1 MPSKY
6 NKQTVKD
13 VPVEGRRVFVRVD
26 FNVPLTPAG
35 EVADRTRLTAAA
47 PTIKYLAEHG
57 AKVILAS
64 HFGRPKGKV
73 VESMRLAPVAKVLP
87 EVLGGAGGGAGGSAA
102 AGKSGGHDGGHGRGH
117 DHPVTYV
124 RDCVGPEVE
133 AAAAALKP
141 GEILLLDNLRFYPG
155 EEANDPAFA
164 KQLAALADLYVND
177 AFGAAHRAHAS
188 TTGMAS
194 FLPAVAGF
202 LMEQEVR
209 SLGKLLEAPAR
220 PFVAILGGAKV
231 SDKIGVIENLL
242 GLVDRLLI
250 GGGMANTFLAAQ
262 GHDLKKSLV
271 EQDKL
276 DEARRLLAA
285 ARGRL
290 QLPVDVVAAAEAKA
304 GAQTK
309 VVPPDGVPDG
319 WTALDVGPRTADAFA
334 QAVAGAGTVFWNGP
348 LGLFEIEPFDRGST
362 AVAKAIASSK
372 AFSVVGGG
380 DSIAAL
386 EKSGVA
392 GSISHIS
399 TGGGASLE
407 FLEGRELPGVAC
419 LADRGGAAQ

>member
-1 MPSKY
+1 MAGKY
-6 NKQTVKD
+6 NKKTVKD

-26 FNVPLTPAG
+26 FNVPLTAGG
-35 EVADRTRLTAAA
+35 EVADRTRLSAAA

-73 VESMRLAPVAKVLP
+73 VEGMRLAPVARVLP
-87 EVLGGAGGGAGGSAA
+87 EVLGRPVSYV
-102 AGKSGGHDGGHGRGH
+102 HD
-117 DHPVTYV
+117 
-124 RDCVGPEVE
+124 CIGPQV
-133 AAAAALKP
+133 AAAARTLKS

-155 EEANDPAFA
+155 EEANDPEFA
-164 KQLAALADLYVND
+164 QELAALAELYVND

-188 TTGMAS
+188 TAGMAA

-202 LMEQEVR
+202 LMEEEV
-209 SLGKLLEAPAR
+209 SALGRLLEAPAR
-220 PFVAILGGAKV
+220 PFVAILGGSKV

-276 DEARRLLAA
+276 EEARRLLMS

-290 QLPVDVVAAAEAKA
+290 QLPVDLVAASEATA

-309 VVPPDGVPDG
+309 VVAPDGLPDG
-319 WTALDVGPRTADAFA
+319 WTALDIGPKTADAFA
-334 QAVAGAGTVFWNGP
+334 EAVAGAGTIFWNGP
-348 LGLFEIEPFDRGST
+348 LGLFEVEPFDRGST
-362 AVAKAIASSK
+362 AVARAMAQSG

-392 GSISHIS
+392 GGITHIS

-419 LADRGGAAQ
+419 LAGKGGAAK